1 MGVDVALTIGS
12 GDGGQAGSA
21 WPRFARLRAWAAR
34 HATIVDIAFAAVLI
48 GVVWGPKAALY
59 PPLWASLLAQ
69 SVLAVPLVLRRRYP
83 QATFGW
89 LYLVAVG
96 QWWFGQW
103 WFGRA
108 VLIDIALLIA
118 LYTVAAHCARRR
130 ALIAAGAL
138 EIGVVIASVR
148 SASGGID
155 GILSAIVFLSGLVT
169 AAFVLGVNIR
179 TRRAYLASLED
190 RAIRAERERDQQA
203 QLATAAERTRIARE
217 MHDVVA
223 HNLSVLIALADGV
236 AFAAKSDPV
245 AAAAAAGQASEIG
258 RQALAEMQRLVGVLR
273 GAEGAEPAQPR
284 TPQPGLD
291 QIDEL
296 LTQVRAA
303 GLPTTLTVSGT
314 PFPVSPT
321 AQLAVYRVVQES
333 LTNVLK
339 HAKDPSRARVTLTYA
354 EPSIVLYVCDD
365 GRGDP
370 LPANGTGHGL
380 TGMRE
385 RASVFGGSVDAG
397 PRQHGGWQ
405 VRAIFT
411 CPRPA

>member
-1 MGVDVALTIGS
+1 MGVDVALTAGS
-12 GDGGQAGSA
+12 GGGGQAGSA
-21 WPRFARLRAWAAR
+21 WPRFARVRAWAVR
-34 HATIVDIAFAAVLI
+34 HGTTVDIAFAAAVI
-48 GVVWGPKAALY
+48 GANWAPKAVLH
-59 PPLWASLLAQ
+59 PTLWTAVLVQ
-69 SVLAVPLVLRRRYP
+69 SVLAAPLVLRRRYP
-83 QATFGW
+83 QATFAW
-89 LYLVAVG
+89 LYLIAL
-96 QWWFGQW
+96 GQW

-130 ALIAAGAL
+130 ALIAAGVL

-148 SASGGID
+148 WASGGVD
-155 GILSAIVFLSGLVT
+155 GVLAAIVFLSGLVT
-169 AAFVLGVNIR
+169 AAFVLGVNMG

-203 QLATAAERTRIARE
+203 RLAAAAERTRIARE

-236 AFAAKSDPV
+236 AFAAESDPV
-245 AAAAAAGQASEIG
+245 AAAGAAAQASEMG
-258 RQALAEMQRLVGVLR
+258 RQALAEMQRLVSVLR
-273 GAEGAEPAQPR
+273 GDNQVDLAQPR
-284 TPQPGLD
+284 YPQPGLD
-291 QIDEL
+291 EIDEL

-303 GLPTTLTVSGT
+303 GLPTTFTVSGT

-339 HAKDPSRARVTLTYA
+339 HAEEPSRAQVTLTYA
-354 EPSIVLYVCDD
+354 EPSILLYVCDD
-365 GRGDP
+365 GRGEP

-385 RASVFGGSVDAG
+385 RASVFGGHVDAG
-397 PRQHGGWQ
+397 PQPHGGWQ

>member
-1 MGVDVALTIGS
+1 MTIASVAA
-12 GDGGQAGSA
+12 DGGQAGSA
-21 WPRFARLRAWAAR
+21 WPRLARVRAWAAR
-34 HATIVDIAFAAVLI
+34 HGTTVDIAFAVVAIGAAWTPRAV
-48 GVVWGPKAALY
+48 LY
-59 PPLWASLLAQ
+59 PPLWVALLAQ
-69 SVLAVPLVLRRRYP
+69 SVLAAPLVLRRRYP
-83 QATFGW
+83 RATFAW
-89 LYLVAVG
+89 LYLVAL
-96 QWWFGQW
+96 GQW

-118 LYTVAAHCARRR
+118 LYAVAAHCARRH
-130 ALIAAGAL
+130 ALIAAGTL
-138 EIGVVIASVR
+138 EAGVVIASVR
-148 SASGGID
+148 WASGGVD
-155 GILSAIVFLSGLVT
+155 GILTAIVFLSGLVI
-169 AAFVLGVNIR
+169 AAYVLGVNTR

-190 RAIRAERERDQQA
+190 RAIRAERERDQQS
-203 QLATAAERTRIARE
+203 QLAAAAERTRIARE

-236 AFAAKSDPV
+236 AFAAENDPV
-245 AAAAAAGQASEIG
+245 AAAGAAAQASEIG
-258 RQALAEMQRLVGVLR
+258 RQALTEMQRLVGVLR
-273 GAEGAEPAQPR
+273 GADQAELAQPR

-296 LTQVRAA
+296 LGQVRAA

-314 PFPVSPT
+314 PFPISPT

-339 HAKDPSRARVTLTYA
+339 HAKDPTRAQVTLTYA

-365 GRGDP
+365 GRGEPPSAHDTGH
-370 LPANGTGHGL
+370 GTGHGL

-385 RASVFGGSVDAG
+385 RASVFGGHVDAG
-397 PRQHGGWQ
+397 PHPHGGWQ

-411 CPRPA
+411 CPRTA

>member
-1 MGVDVALTIGS
+1 VGHDVALTTGP
-12 GDGGQAGSA
+12 GEGGQAGSA
-21 WPRFARLRAWAAR
+21 WPRFERVRAWAVR
-34 HATIVDIAFAAVLI
+34 HSATVDIAFAVVVIGAAWAPRAVLNPAMWPS
-48 GVVWGPKAALY
+48 V
-59 PPLWASLLAQ
+59 LAQ
-69 SVLAVPLVLRRRYP
+69 SALAAPLVLRRRYP
-83 QATFGW
+83 QTTFAW
-89 LYLVAVG
+89 LYLIAL
-96 QWWFGQW
+96 GQW

-108 VLIDIALLIA
+108 VLIDAALLIA
-118 LYTVAAHCARRR
+118 LYSVAAHCARRR
-130 ALIAAGAL
+130 ALIAAGAV
-138 EIGVVIASVR
+138 EIGVVIASLR
-148 SASGGID
+148 WASGGVD
-155 GILSAIVFLSGLVT
+155 GVLAAIVFLSGLVT

-190 RAIRAERERDQQA
+190 RAIRAERERDQQS

-217 MHDVVA
+217 MHDIVA

-236 AFAAKSDPV
+236 AFAAESDPV
-245 AAAAAAGQASEIG
+245 AAAGAAAQASQIG

-273 GAEGAEPAQPR
+273 GADQADLTQPR

-291 QIDEL
+291 QIDDL

-314 PFPVSPT
+314 PFPISPT

-339 HAKDPSRARVTLTYA
+339 HAKDPTRAQVTLSYA
-354 EPSIVLYVCDD
+354 EPSILLYVSDD
-365 GRGDP
+365 GRGEP
-370 LPANGTGHGL
+370 PAATGTGHGL

-385 RASVFGGSVDAG
+385 RASVFGGHVDAG
-397 PRQHGGWQ
+397 RRPHGGWQ

>member
-1 MGVDVALTIGS
+1 VGVDVALTIGS
-12 GDGGQAGSA
+12 GEGGQAGSA
-21 WPRFARLRAWAAR
+21 WPRFARVRAWAAG
-34 HATIVDIAFAAVLI
+34 HGMTVDIMFAAVLI
-48 GVVWGPKAALY
+48 AATWAPKAVLY
-59 PPLWASLLAQ
+59 PPLWVAVLVQ
-69 SVLAVPLVLRRRYP
+69 SALIAPLMLRRRYP
-83 QATFGW
+83 PAVFAW
-89 LYLVAVG
+89 LYLVAM
-96 QWWFGQW
+96 GQW

-108 VLIDIALLIA
+108 VLIDVALLIA
-118 LYTVAAHCARRR
+118 LYTVAAHCSRRL
-130 ALIAAGAL
+130 ALIAAGVL
-138 EIGVVIASVR
+138 EVGVVIAALR
-148 SASGGID
+148 WAGGGID
-155 GILSAIVFLSGLVT
+155 GVLSAIVFLSGLVT

-203 QLATAAERTRIARE
+203 QLAAAAERTRIARE

-236 AFAAKSDPV
+236 AFAAESDPV
-245 AAAAAAGQASEIG
+245 AAAGAAAQASEIG

-273 GAEGAEPAQPR
+273 GTDQADLAEPR
-284 TPQPGLD
+284 FPQPGLD

-303 GLPTTLTVSGT
+303 GLPTTLTVSGA
-314 PFPVSPT
+314 PFPISST

-339 HAKDPSRARVTLTYA
+339 HAKDPSRAQVTLTYA
-354 EPSIVLYVCDD
+354 EPTIVLYVCDD
-365 GRGDP
+365 GKGDP
-370 LPANGTGHGL
+370 LPANGAGHGL

-385 RASVFGGSVDAG
+385 RASVFGGHVDAG
-397 PRQHGGWQ
+397 RRPHGGWQ